1 VTGARV
7 AARQSVRRAVL
18 NRVRGTVLAH
28 QRVTRARQE
37 HPVLPP
43 DLLEE
48 WRHLLERTRPLL
60 AAALPDLLSEVF
72 ATSPA
77 DLIPDDARRRRNGK
91 QLLPSDLK
99 RLLAHSARYVC
110 HRTDREDVGTCRSP
124 VTAAADRRPVAVRAV
139 IGVRGRADGGRYGVV
154 FARYGNLAWTVRD
167 GSAVLCEVESLSTEE
182 AVGWYLREDLDA
194 ALGT

>member
-1 VTGARV
+1 MTGARV

-28 QRVTRARQE
+28 QRIARAQRE

-48 WRHLLERTRPLL
+48 WRDLLERTRPLL
-60 AAALPDLLSEVF
+60 AADLPDLLSDVF
-72 ATSPA
+72 ATTPV
-77 DLIPDDARRRRNGK
+77 DPTPGGARRRRNGK

-99 RLLAHSARYVC
+99 RLLAYSARYVC
-110 HRTDREDVGTCRSP
+110 HRTDREDVGTCRAP
-124 VTAAADRRPVAVRAV
+124 LTAAADRRPVAVRAA
-139 IGVRGRADGGRYGVV
+139 IGVRGRPDGGRYGVV
-154 FARYGNLAWTVRD
+154 FARYGNRVWEVRAAD
-167 GSAVLCEVESLSTEE
+167 TVLCEVEALSTEE
-182 AVGWYLREDLDA
+182 AVGWYVREDLAA